1 MLFSK
6 IFKKI
11 NSQFPKKHQ
20 GIKKYNLRE
29 YQVYPEGKNLIN
41 SLFNYS
47 NNVLK
52 KIRFNKKKKVICIG
66 TCFAEE
72 IANYLSK
79 NNKNYKIYEENSFKF
94 SLNWGRVYTSSNL
107 RQIINY
113 SFKQKF
119 KIYFKYGIRGYY
131 DPLRDYA
138 CGTYETKKE
147 LIESINKHRNL
158 SKKVLSNCDN
168 IFITL
173 GQTEYWYDKNEKFI
187 WGTVPAFEKNF
198 PNKINKDI
206 IYRDETLKDINNNI
220 NFVIE
225 MLKKFNKKI
234 KIIFT
239 LSPVPSSA
247 TFLDEN
253 VILKSFD
260 NKAKLK
266 ISLTEIIKKNSNV
279 FYFPSFEMMMLDN
292 NNYLIDN
299 RHVTPKKVKE
309 IFNVFKNF
317 NN

>member
-1 MLFSK
+1 MFFSRIFQK
-6 IFKKI
+6 IYR
-11 NSQFPKKHQ
+11 QFPKKHQ
-20 GIKKYNLRE
+20 GIKKYNLRKH
-29 YQVYPEGKNLIN
+29 QVYPEGKYFIN
-41 SLFNYS
+41 SLFDYS

-52 KIRFNKKKKVICIG
+52 KIGFNKKNKIICIG

-79 NNKNYKIYEENSFKF
+79 NSKNYKIYEENSFKF
-94 SLNWGRVYTSSNL
+94 SVNWGRVYTSSNL

-113 SFKQKF
+113 SFNQKF
-119 KIYFKYGIRGYY
+119 RIYYRYGIRGYY

-147 LIESINKHRNL
+147 LIKSINKHRNL
-158 SKKVLSNCDN
+158 SKKVFSSCDH

-173 GQTEYWYDKNEKFI
+173 GQTEYWYDKNDKFI
-187 WGTVPAFEKNF
+187 FGNTPGLERNF
-198 PNKINKDI
+198 SEKINKDI
-206 IYRDETLKDINNNI
+206 FYKDETLKDMNNNI
-220 NFVIE
+220 DFVIKI
-225 MLKKFNKKI
+225 LKKFNKKI

-247 TFLDEN
+247 TFFDEN

-266 ISLTEIIKKNSNV
+266 ILLTEIIKKHSNV
-279 FYFPSFEMMMLDN
+279 FYFPSFESVMLDN

-299 RHVTPKKVKE
+299 RHVSSKKVKE

-317 NN
+317 F